1 MDQLLP
7 GGLDVS
13 RIPVIAD
20 EEDLQ
25 ADVIVARRVRI
36 VVVKLEV
43 DKSD

>member
-1 MDQLLP
+1 VHFLDQLLP

-25 ADVIVARRVRI
+25 ADVIVARRVCI
-36 VVVKLEV
+36 VVVKLE
-43 DKSD
+43 